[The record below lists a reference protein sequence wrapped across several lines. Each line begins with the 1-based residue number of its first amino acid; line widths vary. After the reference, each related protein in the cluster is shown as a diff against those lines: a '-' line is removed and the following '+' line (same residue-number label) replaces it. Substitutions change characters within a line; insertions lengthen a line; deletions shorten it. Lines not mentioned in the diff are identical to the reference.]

1 MPAGTEQRVW
11 FGSGLVP
18 SIQRAALLPLSALY
32 SAGWL
37 GYRAVYCLGLKRAV
51 QPHRPIVCVGN
62 LVVGGSG
69 KSPVALHLA
78 DLLRGLG
85 RRVVVSCSGYGSP
98 RQASASWAPDGPL
111 DPGEWGD
118 EPAMLRWLRPEL
130 ELVVGRDRVAAARLC
145 AQHAPDAVLLLDD
158 GFQHLRLA
166 KDVSIL
172 LDDPSPPNPFSLPA
186 GPYREPRSS
195 RRLADL
201 VLPGRF
207 RVEQGPLS
215 FLDPIAGAP
224 TDAPEEAVLLCA
236 LGRPDRFERS
246 LAEAG
251 VRLSRLVVRTDHDP
265 LLAGNLLEGVPP
277 GATVVTSAKD
287 WVKIRRRS
295 DLDRFRWVVALL
307 HPSIEPADDFRR
319 WLADRIDEVEA
330 EQDRHATG

>member
-1 MPAGTEQRVW
+1 MPATTEQRIW
-11 FGSGLVP
+11 FGRGALP
-18 SIQRAALLPLSALY
+18 TAQRAALLPLSLLY
-32 SAGWL
+32 AGGWMA
-37 GYRAVYCLGLKRAV
+37 YRAVYALGLKRAAR
-51 QPHRPIVCVGN
+51 PHRPVVCVGN

-98 RQASASWAPDGPL
+98 RQRGASWAPPGSL
-111 DPGEWGD
+111 DPAEWGD

-130 ELVVGRDRVAAARLC
+130 EMVVGRDRVAAARLC
-145 AQHAPDAVLLLDD
+145 AERAPDAVLLLDD

-172 LDDPSPPNPFSLPA
+172 LDDPSPPNALCLPA
-186 GPYREPRSS
+186 GPYREPRIC

-207 RVEQGPLS
+207 RVEPGPLS
-215 FLDPIAGAP
+215 FLDPTAEAP
-224 TDAPEEAVLLCA
+224 VEPPKEAAMLCA

-246 LAEAG
+246 LAAAG
-251 VRLSRLVVRTDHDP
+251 VRISAAVVRGDHDP
-265 LLAGNLLEGVPP
+265 LLAGNLLDGVPP
-277 GATVVTSAKD
+277 GSTVVTSAKD
-287 WVKIRRRS
+287 WVKIRRRP
-295 DLDRFRWVVALL
+295 DLDRFRWVVALVQ
-307 HPSIEPADDFRR
+307 PRIEPADDFRR